1 MDMPKMEM
9 AGMPALPE
17 MKMPDMKMPDMM
29 ASSAET
35 KTSFFNEMKMPDM
48 MAMPAFSPPGLP
60 SWLGGPSPVPPR
72 LHVRVLAHRQTQ
84 RCGDY
89 APG

>member
-17 MKMPDMKMPDMM
+17 MKMPALP
-29 ASSAET
+29 
-35 KTSFFNEMKMPDM
+35 EMKMPDM

>member
-17 MKMPDMKMPDMM
+17 MKMPD
-29 ASSAET
+29 
-35 KTSFFNEMKMPDM
+35 MKMPDM

>member
-9 AGMPALPE
+9 AGMPALP
-17 MKMPDMKMPDMM
+17 
-29 ASSAET
+29 
-35 KTSFFNEMKMPDM
+35 EMKMPDM

-84 RCGDY
+84 ICGDQ
-89 APG
+89 APR

>member
-17 MKMPDMKMPDMM
+17 MKMPALP
-29 ASSAET
+29 
-35 KTSFFNEMKMPDM
+35 EMKMADM
-48 MAMPAFSPPGLP
+48 MAMPMPAFAPPGLP

>member
-9 AGMPALPE
+9 AGMPALP
-17 MKMPDMKMPDMM
+17 
-29 ASSAET
+29 
-35 KTSFFNEMKMPDM
+35 EMKMPDM

-72 LHVRVLAHRQTQ
+72 LHVRVLAHKQHKYAEITRA
-84 RCGDY
+84 GD
-89 APG
+89 

>member
-17 MKMPDMKMPDMM
+17 MKMPDM
-29 ASSAET
+29 
-35 KTSFFNEMKMPDM
+35 
-48 MAMPAFSPPGLP
+48 MAMPPFTPPALP

>member
-17 MKMPDMKMPDMM
+17 MKMPDMMAMP
-29 ASSAET
+29 S
-35 KTSFFNEMKMPDM
+35 
-48 MAMPAFSPPGLP
+48 MPAFSPPGLP

-84 RCGDY
+84 ICGDH